1 MKGVDFL
8 SGSRWMKKLYAVR
21 ISQVCCQYGLTQ
33 IETDILA
40 FLSNHPGKD
49 TAGDIVRL
57 RMLQKGN
64 VSQAV
69 EALLGKGYLEK
80 RQDEKDRRKMHL
92 RLTEKSGEVIRSIC
106 QVRAEYLGE
115 LLEDFSPEEVGVFDA
130 LFQRIFENAAKALER
145 KDEYGER

>member
-1 MKGVDFL
+1 MRGADFL
-8 SGSRWMKKLYAVR
+8 SGSRWMKKLYAVH
-21 ISQVCCQYGLTQ
+21 ISQVCSQYGLTQ

-80 RQDEKDRRKMHL
+80 SQDEKPWRGRMNMEKDKEFYIQFRK
-92 RLTEKSGEVIRSIC
+92 VI
-106 QVRAEYLGE
+106 
-115 LLEDFSPEEVGVFDA
+115 
-130 LFQRIFENAAKALER
+130 AKN
-145 KDEYGER
+145 KK